1 MINIKTMN
9 KIAEVG
15 LSKLDKSLFT
25 CSDNC
30 ADPEGILVRSAALHE
45 YDFDANPSLAAIAR
59 AGAGVNN
66 IPIPKCTEKGI
77 CVFNTPGA
85 NANAVK
91 EMVLCALFLA
101 NRKVVDGINWV
112 KTIADKGDEIPALV
126 EKGKSAFGGPEIQGK
141 TLGVI
146 GLGAIGA
153 MVATAA
159 THLGMTVYGYDP
171 FITIDSAWNL
181 SNSVIKAE
189 SKKEIYE
196 KCDYITYHIP
206 LNAETKGS
214 LNAEAIDLMKN
225 GVRILNFSR
234 AEIADFDAL
243 SEALEK
249 GKVAAYVTDFPNAKV
264 MEMKNTVAIP
274 HLAASTPESE
284 DNCAEMA
291 ALQIADYILNGN
303 IKNSVNLPEIRAE
316 RTDGT
321 RICVIQKN
329 VPKMLNAISEVI
341 AHANLNIENMT
352 CKSKGDVAY
361 VIIDLSG
368 KIEGNGIA
376 HKISNIEGVLKVR
389 VIN

>member
-15 LSKLDKSLFT
+15 LSKLDKSRFT
-25 CSDNC
+25 CSDSC
-30 ADPEGILVRSAALHE
+30 ADPEGILVRSASLHE

-66 IPIPKCTEKGI
+66 IPISKCTEKGI

-181 SNSVIKAE
+181 SNSVIKAS

-214 LNAEAIDLMKN
+214 LNAEAIALMKDE
-225 GVRILNFSR
+225 VRILNFSR
-234 AEIADFDAL
+234 AEIADF
-243 SEALEK
+243 EALAEALDK
-249 GKVAAYVTDFPNAKV
+249 GKVASYVTDFPNAKV

-291 ALQIADYILNGN
+291 AIQMADYILNGN
-303 IKNSVNLPEIRAE
+303 IKNSVNLPEVRSE
-316 RTDGT
+316 RTEGT
-321 RICVIQKN
+321 RICVIHKN
-329 VPKMLNAISEVI
+329 VPNMLNGISQVI
-341 AHANLNIENMT
+341 GNAHLNIEAMNS
-352 CKSKGDVAY
+352 KSKGDVAY
-361 VIIDLSG
+361 VIIDLSS

-376 HKISNIEGVLKVR
+376 HKISNIEGILKVR